1 MGLIRRLRTVGSLAV
16 VVVGVPMLMVGN
28 ASHGSAGLTDTGAA
42 LGSTTGTVTGTTAT
56 GSSAVSGATGALS
69 GTNGSATS
77 NTSSSA
83 SCSSTT
89 PTNLPADKMTVGA
102 SDIQVMDP
110 QADVTLLCAQMRTS
124 NPADLT
130 FAVTLECS
138 IVTSVTTTGNDSQSA
153 FGDVKVWVEVDGK
166 NVGVLPAQPGQS
178 DNGQVTFCNRVY
190 SSTTSGFPPTD
201 SQATINTFQSTK
213 DANAFNWV
221 AMNVGSQVHTI
232 SIHATLTS
240 GTTSSKDMAQAVV
253 GARTVV
259 VNVTQTAQNAVQ

>member
-1 MGLIRRLRTVGSLAV
+1 MSLIRRLRTVGSLAV

-42 LGSTTGTVTGTTAT
+42 LGSTTGTVTGTVSAT
-56 GSSAVSGATGALS
+56 GSGAVSSATGLVS

-77 NTSSSA
+77 NTSDSA
-83 SCSSTT
+83 SCASASTS
-89 PTNLPADKMTVGA
+89 NLPADKMTVGA
-102 SDIQVMDP
+102 SKVQVFDP
-110 QADVTLLCAQMRTS
+110 QADVTLLCAKMRTS

-138 IVTSVTTTGNDSQSA
+138 IVTDVTTMGNDSQSA
-153 FGDVKVWVEVDGK
+153 FGDIKVWVEVDGK

-178 DNGQVTFCNRVY
+178 DDGKVTFCNRVY
-190 SSTTSGFPPTD
+190 TSTTSNFTFD
-201 SQATINTFQSTK
+201 NNATIDTYQSTK

-232 SIHATLTS
+232 SVHATLTT
-240 GTTSSKDMAQAVV
+240 GVTSAQDTAQAVV
-253 GARTVV
+253 GSRTVT
-259 VNVTQTAQNAVQ
+259 VNVTQTAQNAAQ